1 MNEPS
6 ITAPREEPVLP
17 VAVPPR
23 PFQFRLWHVLVA
35 MAMISVMLAVLVPL
49 FRMARQRAQRMESA
63 NNLKMIAIGLH
74 NYHDTWRSFPPAY
87 QCDANGKPAHSW
99 RMLITPFMEDAYPV
113 YQRYNFAEPW
123 NGPNN
128 SRLGASMP
136 RVYRSPSERAGSTQF
151 TSYVAIVGPD
161 TMWPGQKGIDIGR
174 VVDGT
179 SNTIMV
185 VEISHSDIHWMEPRD
200 LPFDE
205 LEAWLD
211 PQHKPRLG
219 SDIQGGMVAMGDG
232 SIQYLPRDVT
242 IEKLRALVTR
252 SGGEYQYHLP

>member
-1 MNEPS
+1 MNEPT
-6 ITAPREEPVLP
+6 ITAPREEPVLA
-17 VAVPPR
+17 VAVQPR
-23 PFQFRLWHVLVA
+23 PFQFRLWHLLVA

-128 SRLGASMP
+128 SRLAPRCPAFTGVPRSVPDRRSSPATSRSLARTRCGQDRRAS
-136 RVYRSPSERAGSTQF
+136 
-151 TSYVAIVGPD
+151 
-161 TMWPGQKGIDIGR
+161 
-174 VVDGT
+174 
-179 SNTIMV
+179 
-185 VEISHSDIHWMEPRD
+185 ISAE
-200 LPFDE
+200 
-205 LEAWLD
+205 
-211 PQHKPRLG
+211 
-219 SDIQGGMVAMGDG
+219 
-232 SIQYLPRDVT
+232 
-242 IEKLRALVTR
+242 
-252 SGGEYQYHLP
+252 